1 LIEGDLEMPIVI
13 RPAKPAKRKPTGMA
27 DRKKKMR
34 GGGKVATKKM
44 RGGGKMKVAAKRKGG
59 RLY

>member
-1 LIEGDLEMPIVI
+1 MPIVI
-13 RPAKPAKRKPTGMA
+13 RPAKKKEPAKAKPTGMA

-34 GGGKVATKKM
+34 GGGMVSMKKM

>member
-1 LIEGDLEMPIVI
+1 MIEGDSVMGT
-13 RPAKPAKRKPTGMA
+13 KT
-27 DRKKKMR
+27 KKMR
-34 GGGKVATKKM
+34 GGGKMKMAAKMRGGKVATKKM

>member
-1 LIEGDLEMPIVI
+1 MPIKI
-13 RPAKPAKRKPTGMA
+13 EARPSKKRSTPTGMA
-27 DRKKKMR
+27 DRKMKMAAKMR
-34 GGGKVATKKM
+34 GGKVATKKM

>member
-1 LIEGDLEMPIVI
+1 MPIVI